1 METHSADTEYLIRKS
16 SNVGY
21 RIFSILTPPAYAAY
35 VLVRHGRG
43 SFSINALLRST
54 WIGGFVGAAGGAGI
68 AFSRYNFTNAEQ
80 VRTKRLQVAYDV
92 LFSSFQSIS
101 DLLISPGKIDRIRAE
116 DHATIGGVLFAVLT
130 PALFWNRAR
139 IANLILGGAGIGT
152 GVGMMAHWTR
162 SATGDAPKGYS
173 PI

>member
-43 SFSINALLRST
+43 SFSVNALLRST

-80 VRTKRLQVAYDV
+80 VRTKRLQVAYD
-92 LFSSFQSIS
+92 
-101 DLLISPGKIDRIRAE
+101 IDRIRAE